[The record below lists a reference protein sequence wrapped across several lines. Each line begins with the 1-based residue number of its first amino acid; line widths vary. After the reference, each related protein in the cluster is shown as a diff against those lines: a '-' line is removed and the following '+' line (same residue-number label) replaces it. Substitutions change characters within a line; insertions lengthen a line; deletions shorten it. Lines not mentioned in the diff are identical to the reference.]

1 MAAGSVQQHQHRLAR
16 ITGAQIAGPDSA
28 GVEVALLERNA
39 LEIAPYALEL
49 RHGSSLPIAGGNLV
63 LVFSLSSVLISHTD
77 VRYI

>member
-1 MAAGSVQQHQHRLAR
+1 M
-16 ITGAQIAGPDSA
+16 QIAGPDAA
-28 GVEVALLERNA
+28 GPSSHEVTLRKRNA

-63 LVFSLSSVLISHTD
+63 LVFGLSCVLISHTN